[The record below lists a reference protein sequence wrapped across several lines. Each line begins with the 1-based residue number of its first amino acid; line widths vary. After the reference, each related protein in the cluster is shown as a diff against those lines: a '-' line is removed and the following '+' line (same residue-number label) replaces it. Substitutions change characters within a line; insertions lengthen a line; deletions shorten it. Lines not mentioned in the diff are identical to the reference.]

1 MMEKMKENSI
11 EKRNYMP
18 SLATHYLFGQDVM
31 QKTNE
36 PVRNTIEKSIGAFY
50 LGLQGP
56 DIFFYYLA
64 HAVIARNHNI
74 GKFMHA
80 KRSDL
85 FFYKYIHYL
94 NDHKLN
100 KNAAALS
107 YFYGMLCHYSLD
119 CIAHPYIYYF
129 TNLHDKS
136 NSGIRKSLDSH
147 VLFESGIDELLY
159 HDRTS
164 QNICDIKRSVFMNI
178 SKSEIAVISPIIAYS
193 ISETYKCD
201 ISANFVKGSI
211 RRCRTSNAMLNNRL
225 GIKRVLIGNI
235 EKKLMGNHFT
245 KYMMYTRK
253 LPSRSCLNENHQE
266 WHFPTDNKELHLSFM
281 DLYHFGMNNALDLI
295 EQASQVMNGKC
306 SISSFIQA
314 TGGKSYHT
322 GTDWRLEHQMIYFK
336 SEN

>member
-1 MMEKMKENSI
+1 MKENPI
-11 EKRNYMP
+11 EKGDFMP
-18 SLATHYLFGQDVM
+18 SLATHYLFGQDLL
-31 QKTNE
+31 QKTDE
-36 PVRNTIEKSIGAFY
+36 TVRNTIEKSIGAFY

-56 DIFFYYLA
+56 DIFFYDLA

-74 GKFMHA
+74 GKIMHA
-80 KRSDL
+80 KRSDI

-94 NDHKLN
+94 KNHKLS

-136 NSGIRKSLDSH
+136 PSGIRKSLDSH
-147 VLFESGIDELLY
+147 VLFESEIDELFY

-164 QNICDIKRSVFMNI
+164 QNICDMKRSSFMNI
-178 SKSEIAVISPIIAYS
+178 SKSEIAVISPVIAYA

-225 GIKRVLIGNI
+225 GIKRPLIGII
-235 EKKLMGNHFT
+235 EKKLLGNHFA

-253 LPSRSCLNENHQE
+253 LPSRSCLNEDHQE
-266 WHFPTDNKELHLSFM
+266 WHFPTDNKELHFSFM
-281 DLYHFGMNNALDLI
+281 ELYQLGMSNALELI
-295 EQASQVMNGKC
+295 DQASHVMNGRC
-306 SISSFIQA
+306 SISGFIQA

-322 GTDWRLEHQMIYFK
+322 GTDWRLAPEMHYFK
-336 SEN
+336 SEI